1 MTNRTLSLD
10 VEPVWDSIDH
20 VRRGNE
26 DFLRA
31 HGISQ
36 PSIEALS
43 MVTCELMENAVK
55 YGFFDGD
62 VKRIASRCSVE
73 RDNVVLEVLSP
84 VRPGDDAAMARLD
97 HMIQWIRGYQDPF
110 QAYLM
115 RLREVSSQAMGTS
128 ESGLG
133 LVRIAYE
140 GQSILDFFVDHTSVL
155 NISALHNL
163 PGADRLESQGAR

>member
-1 MTNRTLSLD
+1 MNRTLSLD
-10 VEPVWDSIDH
+10 VEPVWESIDR
-20 VRRGNE
+20 VRREHE
-26 DFLRA
+26 DFLRT
-31 HGISQ
+31 HGVAQ
-36 PSIEALS
+36 PSVEALS

-55 YGFFDGD
+55 YGVYDGP
-62 VKRIASRCSVE
+62 VKHITTRCTVDDSSV
-73 RDNVVLEVLSP
+73 VVEVRSP

-115 RLREVSSQAMGTS
+115 RLREVSTQSMETS

-140 GQSILDFFVDHTSVL
+140 GQSILDFFVDAASVL
-155 NISALHNL
+155 NISALHT
-163 PGADRLESQGAR
+163 LEASR

>member
-1 MTNRTLSLD
+1 MTRTLSLD
-10 VEPVWDSIDH
+10 VDPVWESIDQ
-20 VRRGNE
+20 VRRENE
-26 DFLRA
+26 SFLRT
-31 HGISQ
+31 HGIPQ
-36 PSIEALS
+36 PSVEALS

-55 YGFFDGD
+55 YGYFDGD
-62 VKRIASRCSVE
+62 VKRIESRCTVE
-73 RDNVVLEVLSP
+73 SDNVVLEVRSP

-115 RLREVSSQAMGTS
+115 RLREVSSQSMETS

-140 GQSILDFFVDHTSVL
+140 GQSVLDFFVDSASVL
-155 NISALHNL
+155 NISALHT
-163 PGADRLESQGAR
+163 LEGAR

>member
-1 MTNRTLSLD
+1 MTRTLSLD
-10 VEPVWDSIDH
+10 VDPVWESIDQ
-20 VRRGNE
+20 VRRENE
-26 DFLRA
+26 SFLRT
-31 HGISQ
+31 HGIPQ
-36 PSIEALS
+36 PSVEALS

-55 YGFFDGD
+55 YGYFEGD
-62 VKRIASRCSVE
+62 VKRIESRCTVEADSV
-73 RDNVVLEVLSP
+73 VVEVRSP

-115 RLREVSSQAMGTS
+115 RLREVSSQSMETS

-140 GQSILDFFVDHTSVL
+140 GQSILDFFVDSASVL
-155 NISALHNL
+155 NISALHNV
-163 PGADRLESQGAR
+163 EGAR

>member
-10 VEPVWDSIDH
+10 VDPVWESIDR
-20 VRRGNE
+20 VRRENE
-26 DFLRA
+26 DFLRT
-31 HGISQ
+31 HQIPQ

-55 YGFFDGD
+55 YGFFEGD
-62 VKRIASRCSVE
+62 VKTIQSRCSVE
-73 RDNVVLEVLSP
+73 SDSVVLEVRSP
-84 VRPGDDAAMARLD
+84 VKPGDDAAMARLD

-140 GQSILDFFVDHTSVL
+140 GQSVLDFFVDSGSVL
-155 NISALHNL
+155 NISALH
-163 PGADRLESQGAR
+163 AVEGAR

>member
-1 MTNRTLSLD
+1 MNRTLSLD
-10 VEPVWDSIDH
+10 VEPVWESIDR
-20 VRRGNE
+20 VRREHE
-26 DFLRA
+26 DFLKT
-31 HGISQ
+31 HGVPQ
-36 PSIEALS
+36 PSVEALS

-55 YGFFDGD
+55 YGVYDGA
-62 VKRIASRCSVE
+62 VKHITSRCTVDDDSV
-73 RDNVVLEVLSP
+73 VVEVRSP

-115 RLREVSSQAMGTS
+115 RLREVSTQSMETS

-140 GQSILDFFVDHTSVL
+140 GQSVLDFFVDAASVL
-155 NISALHNL
+155 NISALHT
-163 PGADRLESQGAR
+163 LEGPR